1 MNSKIL
7 KLNLRSHGFF
17 HKVFWKKIKNKLIL
31 NLKKFNQHVVYR
43 HFKMGNLNTAVT
55 IDKKNCY
62 MASAVISNA
71 YFSPPVSLVLLS
83 LVLISLHQCQK
94 YCFLLRTNFKILYL
108 PNGLPSAKEYS
119 RNSWNMYFLIIEN

>member
-1 MNSKIL
+1 
-7 KLNLRSHGFF
+7 
-17 HKVFWKKIKNKLIL
+17 
-31 NLKKFNQHVVYR
+31 
-43 HFKMGNLNTAVT
+43 MGNLNTAVT

-62 MASAVISNA
+62 MASAVILNA

-108 PNGLPSAKEYS
+108 YTKWSPICERIFTKLMKYVFSYHRKLGYEI
-119 RNSWNMYFLIIEN
+119 MVFLDGSVICGDSYKQCIYYAVM